1 MPCPAPVT
9 TKLVAYH
16 ELVSCRGDC
25 RACVG
30 LRNPAEP
37 DLAAHDSPQIG
48 PWTRL
53 LGDLDAPLMIVG
65 QDWGDV
71 RYYQA
76 HQGLDDLRN
85 PTMRTLDRLL
95 NDVGIPASLSRYD
108 AGARGIFLTNA
119 ILCLK
124 DGGLQGA
131 VRDEWFRECG
141 SRFLRPTIELVA
153 PRVVVAL
160 GAHAYGA
167 IMRAWSLRPEPRYLD
182 AVELPDGTLLSCGSR
197 VLAVYHCGNRVLNM
211 TRGYE
216 QQVQDWT
223 RVARSLR

>member
-1 MPCPAPVT
+1 MPGAPT
-9 TKLVAYH
+9 TATKQDAYDRLVA
-16 ELVSCRGDC
+16 CRGNC
-25 RACVG
+25 RACAG

-37 DLAAHDSPQIG
+37 ELVAFDSAQIG

-76 HQGLDDLRN
+76 HHGLDDLRN
-85 PTMRTLDRLL
+85 PTMRTLERLL
-95 NDVGIPASLSRYD
+95 NDVGTPARLSGYD
-108 AGARGIFLTNA
+108 PGARGIFLTNA

-124 DGGLQGA
+124 DDGLQGA

-141 SRFLRPTIELVA
+141 SRFLRPTIELVT

-160 GAHAYGA
+160 GARAYGA
-167 IMRAWSLRPEPRYLD
+167 IMRAWSLRPEARYLD
-182 AVELPDGTLLSCGSR
+182 AVESPDGTLLPCGSR

-216 QQVQDWT
+216 LQVQDWG
-223 RVARSLR
+223 RAARWMP